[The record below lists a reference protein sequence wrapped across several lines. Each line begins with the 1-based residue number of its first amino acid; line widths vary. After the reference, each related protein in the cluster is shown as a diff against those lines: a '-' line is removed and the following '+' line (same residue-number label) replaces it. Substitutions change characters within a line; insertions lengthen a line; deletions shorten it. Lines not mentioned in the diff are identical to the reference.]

1 MIILASASPR
11 RQELLKLICDSFAIQ
26 PANIDETINISIQL
40 DKIPEYLATEK
51 ARYIH
56 NDNHYNDIVIGCDT
70 GVFLDNIMLG
80 KPRNKQDAKKILTS
94 LSGREHKVITG
105 CSIFYQNKAISFS
118 QTTYVEF
125 YQLTSK
131 EIEAYIATEEPMD
144 KAGAYGIQGKGAK
157 LVKKI
162 DGDFYNVVGLPVS
175 LLNKKLYELCKE
187 FNSI

>member
-11 RQELLKLICDSFAIQ
+11 RKELLQLICDSFKII
-26 PANIDETINISIQL
+26 PADIDETINTDIPLEKS
-40 DKIPEYLATEK
+40 PEYLATEK

-56 NDNHYNDIVIGCDT
+56 TNNHYDDIVIGCDT

-80 KPRNKQDAKKILTS
+80 KPKDKEDAKKILAS
-94 LSGREHKVITG
+94 LSGRKHKVITG
-105 CSIFYQNKAISFS
+105 CSIFYKEKAISFS

-125 YQLTSK
+125 YELTSK
-131 EIEAYIATEEPMD
+131 EIEDYIATEEPMD

-162 DGDFYNVVGLPVS
+162 EGDFYNVVGLPVA
-175 LLNKKLYELCKE
+175 LLNKKLCELCDE
-187 FNSI
+187 F